1 MHNLTDVMGHFETDL
16 EGNFVLV
23 KRTSAVTGEEV
34 LVDALGRKVNQR
46 GYLIDDA
53 ENIVNKFGELVVQ
66 RDELDSETGDIPAD
80 LFADLFIPR

>member
-23 KRTSAVTGEEV
+23 KRTSAVNGEEV

-53 ENIVNKFGELVVQ
+53 ENIVNKFGELVV
-66 RDELDSETGDIPAD
+66 
-80 LFADLFIPR
+80 